1 MNCTPQNVS
10 RLAKSAYKRIRVG
23 EYAQELLSF
32 LPERAIDRATK
43 QIQNSF
49 KDLNEQERGVIAMN
63 EIGIDEEAIIQ
74 IVDRHMEE
82 CWCQKKLERKENL
95 KEKANYNYRFQML
108 SLLLE
113 HYREYPAGSRK
124 KEFIDYIM
132 ERHRM
137 AYREGFTE
145 EFYKV
150 RHNLL
155 VCRFLLSK
163 PMKEKE
169 IYQRLGLTKQTYEK
183 NLKNGRR

>member
-1 MNCTPQNVS
+1 M
-10 RLAKSAYKRIRVG
+10 
-23 EYAQELLSF
+23 
-32 LPERAIDRATK
+32 PE
-43 QIQNSF
+43 
-49 KDLNEQERGVIAMN
+49 
-63 EIGIDEEAIIQ
+63 EIG
-74 IVDRHMEE
+74 
-82 CWCQKKLERKENL
+82 KKREL

-183 NLKNGRR
+183 NLKNGIAELMIHAFGVDGLPPW